1 MRGLFLLEDLFY
13 KRIDNFW
20 DVTDV
25 AWGKQKFFVMVMGY
39 HRILEAVVRIKYPVG
54 DTAKVKFIAGIDI
67 DKFTDCDIDSIFED
81 ITRLVHH
88 YGGPAYKKIIC
99 LAKFCRKTLDYG
111 WYVDQVVKEGDL
123 R

>member
-1 MRGLFLLEDLFY
+1 MKNLFLLEDLFY

-25 AWGKQKFFVMVMGY
+25 AWGKQEFFVTVMGY
-39 HRILEAVVRIKYPVG
+39 CRILEVVVKISYPVG
-54 DTAKVKFIAGIDI
+54 DTAKVKVITEIDI
-67 DKFTDCDIDSIFED
+67 DKFTYGDIDSIFED

-111 WYVDQVVKEGDL
+111 WYVNQVVKEGDL